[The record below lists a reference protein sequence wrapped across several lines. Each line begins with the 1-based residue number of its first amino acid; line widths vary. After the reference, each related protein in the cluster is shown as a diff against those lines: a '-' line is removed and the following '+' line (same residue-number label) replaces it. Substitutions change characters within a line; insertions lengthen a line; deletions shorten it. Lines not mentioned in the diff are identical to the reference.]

1 MVHLCSYPDHY
12 TIKQIYIS
20 LYLLVYMHMHDDAC
34 LLYEWGFACTTA
46 HMEAKG
52 KPSEVS

>member
-34 LLYEWGFACTTA
+34 LLYE
-46 HMEAKG
+46 
-52 KPSEVS
+52 